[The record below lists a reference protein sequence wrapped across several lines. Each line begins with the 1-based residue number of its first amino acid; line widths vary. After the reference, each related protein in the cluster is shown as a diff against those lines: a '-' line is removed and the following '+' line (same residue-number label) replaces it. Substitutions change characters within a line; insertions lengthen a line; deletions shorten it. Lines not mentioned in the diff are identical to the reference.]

1 MRSGIEMDKHLLL
14 EMENLRVQMVETALV
29 KEDFLNREVLLL
41 SQSLDLLIVRAQ
53 EELALSRSK

>member
-1 MRSGIEMDKHLLL
+1 MDKHLLL

>member
-1 MRSGIEMDKHLLL
+1 MDKHLML

-29 KEDFLNREVLLL
+29 KEDFLHREVLQL
-41 SQSLDLLIVRAQ
+41 SQTLDVLIVRVQ